1 MAIRAI
7 ITGATGMVGHAA
19 LLECIE
25 NAEVEEVLVIN
36 RSALGLKHPKLKEV
50 IHKDFFDLASI
61 KKQLSGYNACYFCIG
76 VSSVGMSEEKY
87 HRFTYDLTVS
97 FAETVALLNEGLTF
111 CYVSGAGTDS
121 SEAKTIMWARVKG
134 KTENKLLSMPFKSA
148 YMFRP
153 GYIQPMKGVKT
164 RVFIYQAAY
173 KVLSPLYPILKG
185 VFPNG
190 VTNSAQLGRAM
201 ISVSKSGFPKMILET
216 SDINSI

>member
-1 MAIRAI
+1 MTLRAI
-7 ITGATGMVGHAA
+7 FTGATGMAGHAT

-61 KKQLSGYNACYFCIG
+61 NKQLSGFNTCYFCIG

-87 HRFTYDLTVS
+87 HHFTYDLTVS
-97 FAETVALLNEGLTF
+97 FAETVAKLNEGLTF

-121 SEAKTIMWARVKG
+121 SEAKTTMWARIKG

-164 RVFIYQAAY
+164 RVFIYQIAY
-173 KVLSPLYPILKG
+173 KVLSPLYPILKR

-190 VTNSAQLGRAM
+190 VTSSAQLSRAM
-201 ISVSKSGFPKMILET
+201 ISVSKSGFPKKILET

>member
-1 MAIRAI
+1 MTIRAI
-7 ITGATGMVGHAA
+7 ITGATGMVGHAT

-61 KKQLSGYNACYFCIG
+61 NKQLSGFNTCYFCIG

-87 HRFTYDLTVS
+87 HHFTYDLTVS
-97 FAETVALLNEGLTF
+97 FAETVAKLNEGLTF

-121 SEAKTIMWARVKG
+121 SEAKTTMWARVKG

-164 RVFIYQAAY
+164 RVFIYQIAY
-173 KVLSPLYPILKG
+173 KVLSPLYPILKR

-190 VTNSAQLGRAM
+190 VTSSTQLGRAM
-201 ISVSKSGFPKMILET
+201 ISVSKSGFPKRILGT